1 MMIIAGNYFDEKL
14 PRPCLAISE
23 SKVPAVVGNGALA
36 RNLDQDARVILIADL
51 KCSDLVIDI
60 FSRRIFL
67 YFSDVNII
75 FMRYKFNKLVKQCL
89 AL

>member
-1 MMIIAGNYFDEKL
+1 MIIAGNYFDEKL
-14 PRPCLAISE
+14 PRPCLAIPE
-23 SKVPAVVGNGALA
+23 SKVPTVVGNGPMT
-36 RNLDQDARVILIADL
+36 RNLDQDTRVILIADL
-51 KCSDLVIDI
+51 KFPDLVIDI

-67 YFSDVNII
+67 YFSDVNIV